1 MAGAGERSY
10 VYAKACGIIG
20 KSFVG
25 RRIAALHPVSR
36 LSELD
41 RLIFG
46 SGARE
51 LPERELL
58 PDLEKRL
65 IRRST
70 AQIISIV
77 DSFKNPPELLSML
90 LKVYEYSDLKTA
102 LALIAEGRSD
112 APQGESTAL
121 GRFGTVR
128 FDSWPNVSAM
138 LGGTEFEFLLDRNG
152 ELKKEFDG
160 VSLETALDRHY
171 YERLWKSILALGK
184 GDRRA
189 AETIT
194 AEEIA
199 LRNCAWMLR
208 LRTYY
213 GMKAGEVRRHLITV
227 QERPDLDK
235 DALEALEYPLDSRAE
250 WERWNRVSF
259 LNSETSPSRR
269 VFQSEGGAGIWH
281 ADPRYFQNT
290 ASEYL
295 YKLAL
300 RDFRRKPSSIDTS
313 FCFIKLKQFEEDLL
327 TSDAEGLGMGMSSRD
342 VFGMLES
349 ASSIAGS
356 S

>member
-25 RRIAALHPVSR
+25 RRIAALYPVSR

-65 IRRST
+65 IRRSL
-70 AQIISIV
+70 AQMVSIV
-77 DSFKNPPELLSML
+77 NSFKNPPELLSML
-90 LKVYEYSDLKTA
+90 LRAYEYSDLKTV
-102 LALIAEGRSD
+102 LTAEGGLD
-112 APQGESTAL
+112 ASGGEPAAL

-128 FDSWPNVSAM
+128 FEARPDVKAM
-138 LGGTEFEFLLDRNG
+138 LGGTEFEFLLDGKG

-171 YERLWKSILALGK
+171 YGRLWKSIFALGRS
-184 GDRRA
+184 DRRA
-189 AETIT
+189 AEKIT

-213 GMKAGEVRRHLITV
+213 GMKADEVRRHLITLA
-227 QERPDLDK
+227 ERPDLSAE
-235 DALEALEYPLDSRAE
+235 ALEALEFPLDGRSE
-250 WERWNRVSF
+250 WERWSRVSF
-259 LNSETSPSRR
+259 LNPEGSPSRR
-269 VFQSEGGAGIWH
+269 IFQSGSSGAWY
-281 ADPRYFQNT
+281 ADPRYFQNA

-300 RDFRRKPSSIDTS
+300 QNFRRRPFSVDTS

-327 TSDAEGLGMGMSSRD
+327 TSDAEGLGMGMSGRE
-342 VFGMLES
+342 VFGMLE
-349 ASSIAGS
+349 AGPPLRPES
-356 S
+356 P

>member
-1 MAGAGERSY
+1 MAGPGERSY

-46 SGARE
+46 SAARE

-65 IRRST
+65 IRRSV
-70 AQIISIV
+70 AQIASIV
-77 DSFKNPPELLSML
+77 NSFKNPPELLSL
-90 LKVYEYSDLKTA
+90 LLRVYEYSDLKTA
-102 LALIAEGRSD
+102 LALIAEGELNG
-112 APQGESTAL
+112 PKGEPAGL
-121 GRFGTVR
+121 GRFGTVH
-128 FDSWPNVSAM
+128 FDAWPDIKAM
-138 LGGTEFEFLLDRNG
+138 LKGTEFEFLLDEKG

-171 YERLWKSILALGK
+171 YSRLWKSIFALGRS
-184 GDRRA
+184 DRRA
-189 AETIT
+189 AEKIT
-194 AEEIA
+194 AEEIS

-213 GMKAGEVRRHLITV
+213 GMKAGEVRQRLITFK
-227 QERPDLDK
+227 ERPDLSA
-235 DALEALEYPLDSRAE
+235 DALAALEFPLDSRSE
-250 WERWNRVSF
+250 WERWKRVSF
-259 LNSETSPSRR
+259 LNPEGPSRR
-269 VFQSEGGAGIWH
+269 VFQPEGSSGIWY
-281 ADPRYFQNT
+281 ADPRYFQNA

-300 RDFRRKPSSIDTS
+300 HSFRRRPSSIDTS

-327 TSDAEGLGMGMSSRD
+327 TSDAEGLGMGMSSKD
-342 VFGMLES
+342 VFGILE
-349 ASSIAGS
+349 AGPPLKPEVP
-356 S
+356 